1 MAVVS
6 VPRPLQER
14 LGDDAAASLV
24 EMLRQLEDEQ
34 EERREVQKEHLFQ
47 LLEERFLR
55 HVVESDQRTRND
67 LGREVSDVGTEVG
80 AVRVDLGK
88 QIAGVGTEVGA
99 VRVDLGKEIAD
110 VRTEI
115 GAVRVDLGKEIGAV
129 RVDLGKEIGAVRVD
143 LGKEI
148 GAVRV
153 GLGKEIA
160 AVRVGLGK
168 EIAAVRVGLGK
179 EIADVRKEITT
190 QTRWILVVMG
200 GAAVLIPIMQRIMA
214 TLIP

>member
-1 MAVVS
+1 MALVVEYLARYGCS
-6 VPRPLQER
+6 VGTTPVTER

-67 LGREVSDVGTEVG
+67 LGREVSDVRTEV
-80 AVRVDLGK
+80 
-88 QIAGVGTEVGA
+88 
-99 VRVDLGKEIAD
+99 
-110 VRTEI
+110 
-115 GAVRVDLGKEIGAV
+115 
-129 RVDLGKEIGAVRVD
+129 
-143 LGKEI
+143 

-160 AVRVGLGK
+160 S
-168 EIAAVRVGLGK
+168 
-179 EIADVRKEITT
+179 VRKEITT